1 MGKVDNLFRRAKWNA
16 QEKRSPKF
24 SDIKNVDIP
33 LLHHVYVCG
42 LSGMGKT
49 TTIQRLLQRKKNIPF
64 LIIEPTQS
72 RQYRNLERVRGEKN
86 VKRQFSVYSI
96 GDDCG
101 EKLELNPF
109 YIPYGMDFT
118 AHIELL
124 KASFSAAITT
134 KEPLVYQYIE
144 QAIPEIYFDRG
155 WDRITHQ
162 HKMLKTETDYTW
174 DEHWFY
180 FPRMQDLYD
189 KVIELS
195 ESSAFTEGGENKG
208 TIKEL
213 VKSNIRIFLSGAL
226 GRTFNTYKNDLYEQF
241 ETRDIV
247 LEIPNTISS
256 SVPAILNILLG
267 IVIEII
273 GQRKPSRDGSKESNV
288 MDDKEEPKHI
298 TVFEE
303 AQLLFN
309 ANDDDKL
316 HNAATRKLE
325 QLLSTS
331 RKFGESIII
340 ANQDPA
346 AIHKSVLGNIRNRLI
361 HKINSS
367 DIAQRM
373 AEDYNL
379 ELDEMLHDISQYK
392 YWYSLDSGQ
401 YQALKYGEVD
411 EQELRELKNSYCYDD
426 IKPILK
432 TNDFILGYAG
442 LDNIND
448 QLYYAATYIKMLA
461 DRPQEQQQIALDF
474 YNHIKQ
480 LISQKCEC
488 KESILTEYM
497 AYLTCMLFGKYGKVE
512 VGLYD
517 LLIKIY
523 DDLTKKGIP
532 IRIYNI
538 SYMAGQGQL
547 QRFLEH
553 KISSNPFVENQNRIK
568 IFYNKWI

>member
-1 MGKVDNLFRRAKWNA
+1 
-16 QEKRSPKF
+16 
-24 SDIKNVDIP
+24 
-33 LLHHVYVCG
+33 
-42 LSGMGKT
+42 MGKT
-49 TTIQRLLQRKKNIPF
+49 TTIQHLLQQKKNIPF
-64 LIIEPTQS
+64 LIIEPTPS
-72 RQYRNLERVRGEKN
+72 RQYRDLKRVRNKN
-86 VKRQFSVYSI
+86 IRRFCVYSI

-101 EKLELNPF
+101 KKLELNPF

-124 KASFSAAITT
+124 KACFSAAMTT

-162 HKMLKTETDYTW
+162 HKMLKTGIDYASC
-174 DEHWFY
+174 EHWFY

-195 ESSAFTEGGENKG
+195 ESSAFKEGGENKG

-213 VKSNIRIFLSGAL
+213 VKSNIRVFLSGAL
-226 GRTFNTYKNDLYEQF
+226 GRTFNTYRNDLYKQF
-241 ETRDIV
+241 DTCDIV

-256 SVPAILNILLG
+256 SVSAILNILLG

-273 GQRKPSRDGSKESNV
+273 GQRKPSHDEP
-288 MDDKEEPKHI
+288 EEPQHI

-316 HNAATRKLE
+316 HNATTRKLE

-331 RKFGESIII
+331 RKFEESIII
-340 ANQDPA
+340 SNQDPS
-346 AIHKSVLGNIRNRLI
+346 AIHKSVLGNIRNRFI

-379 ELDEMLHDISQYK
+379 DLNDMLHGISK
-392 YWYSLDSGQ
+392 RECWYSLDSGQ
-401 YQALKYGEVD
+401 YQAIRYPTHKIEYPKRPID
-411 EQELRELKNSYCYDD
+411 ELTDHD
-426 IKPILK
+426 IKPVLK
-432 TNDFILGYAG
+432 TKDFVLGYAG

-448 QLYYAATYIKMLA
+448 QLYYAALYVKMLA
-461 DRPQEQQQIALDF
+461 DRPQEQQQIACDF

-488 KESILTEYM
+488 QESTLTKYM
-497 AYLTCMLFGKYGKVE
+497 AYLTCMLFGKYGKV
-512 VGLYD
+512 VAGLYIM
-517 LLIKIY
+517 LVNIY
-523 DDLTKKGIP
+523 DDLTKTRSPK
-532 IRIYNI
+532 RIYDI
-538 SYMAGQGQL
+538 HYMAQDGKIDK
-547 QRFLEH
+547 FLES
-553 KISSNPFVENQNRIK
+553 KRPPRAIIEAQKTIE
-568 IFYNKWI
+568 IFYGE

>member
-1 MGKVDNLFRRAKWNA
+1 MGSTNRLARNA
-16 QEKRSPKF
+16 RWSFLEQHRSKF
-24 SDIKNVDIP
+24 LDQVKNGDIP
-33 LLHHVYVCG
+33 LAHHLYVCG

-49 TTIQRLLQRKKNIPF
+49 TTIQHLLQQKKNIPF

-72 RQYRNLERVRGEKN
+72 REYRKLEKVRGKEK
-86 VKRQFSVYSI
+86 VKRQFYIYSI

-101 EKLELNPF
+101 KKMELNPF

-124 KASFSAAITT
+124 KASFSAAMTT

-162 HKMLKTETDYTW
+162 HKMLKTEIDYASC
-174 DEHWFY
+174 EHWFY

-195 ESSAFTEGGENKG
+195 ESSAFKEGGENKG

-213 VKSNIRIFLSGAL
+213 VKSNIRVFLSGAL
-226 GRTFNTYKNDLYEQF
+226 GRTFNTYRNDLYKQF
-241 ETRDIV
+241 GTCDIV
-247 LEIPNTISS
+247 LEIPNTISP
-256 SVPAILNILLG
+256 SVSAILNILLG
-267 IVIEII
+267 TVIEII
-273 GQRKPSRDGSKESNV
+273 GHRKLSN
-288 MDDKEEPKHI
+288 DDRKSEEPKHI

-316 HNAATRKLE
+316 HNATTRKLE

-331 RKFGESIII
+331 RKFKESIII
-340 ANQDPA
+340 TNQDPS
-346 AIHKSVLGNIRNRLI
+346 AIHKSVLGNIRNRFI

-379 ELDEMLHDISQYK
+379 DLNDMLHGVSQYEC
-392 YWYSLDSGQ
+392 WYSRDSGQ
-401 YQALKYGEVD
+401 DQAIIYPTHEIEALKNFNYPD
-411 EQELRELKNSYCYDD
+411 E
-426 IKPILK
+426 IKPVLK
-432 TNDFILGYAG
+432 TNDFILGYIG

-448 QLYYAATYIKMLA
+448 QLYYTASYIKMLA
-461 DRPQEQQQIALDF
+461 DRPQEQQQIACDF

-480 LISQKCEC
+480 LILQKCEC
-488 KESILTEYM
+488 QEFILTKYM
-497 AYLTCMLFGKYGKVE
+497 AYLTCMLFGKYGE
-512 VGLYD
+512 VAKGLYK
-517 LLIKIY
+517 LLVRIY
-523 DDLTKKGIP
+523 DDLTKETAP
-532 IRIYNI
+532 TRIYDDI
-538 SYMAGQGQL
+538 SHMVEQGQI
-547 QRFLEH
+547 RKFLGH
-553 KISSNPFVENQNRIK
+553 KPSPHSFIEAQKSIK
-568 IFYNKWI
+568 IFYDK